1 MANDKYQK
9 SLENLIE
16 AIPNSYA
23 FRKDIHEIQN
33 LIQASYLFE
42 MEISTGKELIA
53 EHKENEKKLAEDNL
67 FLAKQI
73 KELQK
78 KNEKLINAI
87 KILKLKGLGVQVLTD
102 TEKET
107 GKKHESFW
115 ICDGCNV
122 YLELT
127 REEYDELAE
136 VFYNA
141 VE

>member
-1 MANDKYQK
+1 MANNEYQK

-16 AIPNSYA
+16 AIPNAYA
-23 FRKDIHEIQN
+23 FRKDIEKMQK
-33 LIQASYLFE
+33 LIQVETLFE

-53 EHKENEKKLAEDNL
+53 EYKENEKVLVEDNL
-67 FLAKQI
+67 FMAKQI

-87 KILKLKGLGVQVLTD
+87 KILKSRGLGVQVLTD
-102 TEKET
+102 TEVET

-115 ICDGCNV
+115 ICDSCNV

-127 REEYDELAE
+127 REEYNELVE
-136 VFYNA
+136 VFYNV